1 MKSPSVKSLTVL
13 VALLTAM
20 TFAKARSTTNA
31 VEKGQPMQS
40 SERAANS

>member
-1 MKSPSVKSLTVL
+1 MKSPTVKSLTVL
-13 VALLTAM
+13 VALLAAM

-40 SERAANS
+40 S